1 MDYKSQQFF
10 LFCQYL
16 FFSFISFL
24 LLGICW
30 ILTRRLALFGKD
42 EATTLCS
49 QTTQRGYR
57 PYIHADLINLAT

>member
-24 LLGICW
+24 LLGDM
-30 ILTRRLALFGKD
+30 LD
-42 EATTLCS
+42 
-49 QTTQRGYR
+49 
-57 PYIHADLINLAT
+57 INAQIGVVWEG